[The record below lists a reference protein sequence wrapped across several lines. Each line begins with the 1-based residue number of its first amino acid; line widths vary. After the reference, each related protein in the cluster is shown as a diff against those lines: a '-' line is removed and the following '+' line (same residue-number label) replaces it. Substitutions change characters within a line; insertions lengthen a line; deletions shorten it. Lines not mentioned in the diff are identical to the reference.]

1 MRTHT
6 TVDSPIG
13 PITLVE
19 EDGALT
25 DLRMEDHRHA
35 PAPDAYGVPDPGW
48 FGEVTDQLTAYFEGR
63 LQTFDVPL
71 APVGT
76 PFQLRVWE
84 ALREIPYG
92 ATTSYGAIAE
102 RIGRPTAA
110 RAVGL
115 ANGRNPISII
125 VPCHR
130 VVGANGALVGYGGG
144 LPRKQHLLA
153 LERAT
158 PADRLFA

>member
-1 MRTHT
+1 MPTHT
-6 TVDSPIG
+6 TLDSPIG

-19 EDGALT
+19 EGGALT
-25 DLRMEDHRHA
+25 DLRMEDQRHGPP
-35 PAPDAYGVPDPGW
+35 PAAYGTPDPGW
-48 FGEVTDQLTAYFEGR
+48 FGDVVDQLTAYFEGR
-63 LQTFDVPL
+63 LRTFDIPL
-71 APVGT
+71 APAGT

-92 ATTSYGAIAE
+92 ATTSYGAIAD

-110 RAVGL
+110 RAVGM

-130 VVGANGALVGYGGG
+130 VIGANGALVGYGGG

-153 LERAT
+153 LERAAD
-158 PADRLFA
+158 ADRLFA